1 MNEIPD
7 LDSKIRIATQI
18 DFFEKRYWEMIK
30 ELHAKNDM
38 LEEQTKKIE
47 ELKQIVESTI
57 QQAFYEDDYHKL
69 KAEYDLLK
77 ADLEVK
83 KAREK

>member
-7 LDSKIRIATQI
+7 LDSKIIIATQI

-38 LEEQTKKIE
+38 LEKQAKEIEQLKLNLRLVMLDNSSLRK
-47 ELKQIVESTI
+47 ELKDCTCQAGHSEVYLKES
-57 QQAFYEDDYHKL
+57 E
-69 KAEYDLLK
+69 
-77 ADLEVK
+77 
-83 KAREK
+83 